1 MRISSL
7 RPSRGQSSAS
17 SLPRH
22 GYSPPLITL
31 AATLGALSLPVLAQT
46 TPSTAVTRDQA
57 VAIALAAQTGTIAEA
72 ELDQFEGRAAY
83 DIEVVNAAGDEI
95 EFKVDAET
103 GEILKVWTDD
113 DPTDDPVSADC
124 D

>member
-1 MRISSL
+1 M
-7 RPSRGQSSAS
+7 PQSR
-17 SLPRH
+17 
-22 GYSPPLITL
+22 LITL

-46 TPSTAVTRDQA
+46 TPSTTVSRDQA
-57 VAIALAAQTGTIAEA
+57 VAIALAAQPGTIAEA

-103 GEILKVWTDD
+103 GEILNVWTDD
-113 DPTDDPVSADC
+113 DPTDDPVGADS